1 MSGNGRFPIELRST
15 PAGGPSV
22 RLISPTTEAT
32 LKRRELP
39 FVSILMPVRNEA
51 AFIGTSLGAVLAQD
65 YPHDRLE
72 VLVADG
78 MSSDATRDAIVGV
91 AARVPGIP
99 VKVLDNPRGI
109 VATGLNEALRHAKGK
124 VLVRVDGHTVIAA
137 DYVKECVEALESG
150 ATNVGGRMVATGEGT
165 FGRAVALAT
174 SSRFGVGGARFH
186 YSTKKE
192 WVDTIY
198 MGCWRRETFDRV
210 GGFDEELI
218 RNQDDEFNYRL
229 RARGGK
235 ILLSPRI
242 RSHYFNRS
250 TVRSLWRQ
258 YFQYGYWKVRV
269 MQKHPSQMSLRHFV
283 PAAFVSALVTSG
295 LAALAM
301 PGARIAFIGLAAI
314 YAGACLLVSA
324 VGLRRA
330 GPGPLLLLPVAFA
343 TLHLAYGAGFL
354 FGLLR
359 FAGRWGDRGA
369 SSQAGAGSP
378 EA

>member
-1 MSGNGRFPIELRST
+1 MSETDRRFQ
-15 PAGGPSV
+15 
-22 RLISPTTEAT
+22 
-32 LKRRELP
+32 ELP

-51 AFIGTSLGAVLAQD
+51 AYIGTSLGAVLAQD

-78 MSSDATRDAIVGV
+78 MSSDATRDTIVGV
-91 AARVPGIP
+91 AACGPGIP

-137 DYVKECVEALESG
+137 DYVKECVDALERSG
-150 ATNVGGRMVATGEGT
+150 AANVGGRMVAVGQGA

-186 YSTKKE
+186 YSMEEE
-192 WVDTIY
+192 WVDTVY
-198 MGCWRRETFDRV
+198 MGCWQRETFERI

-242 RSHYFNRS
+242 RSRYFNRS
-250 TVRSLWRQ
+250 TLRSLWRQ

-269 MQKHPSQMSLRHFV
+269 MQKHPRQMSVRHFV
-283 PAAFVSALVTSG
+283 PAAFVSALVAAG

-301 PGARIAFIGLAAI
+301 PGARTAFIGLAAV
-314 YAGACLLVSA
+314 YAAACLVVSA

-330 GPGPLLLLPVAFA
+330 GSGPLLLLPVAFA

-354 FGLLR
+354 VGLFR
-359 FAGRWGDRGA
+359 FAGRWRDRRA
-369 SSQAGAGSP
+369 SSQAGAWSP